1 MEDASEVLHPGR
13 ARQAMEA
20 SLDTPART
28 PKAEVIA
35 QGLVEEAERFRHQ
48 RKELAEKEAGMEQER
63 LAQS

>member
-1 MEDASEVLHPGR
+1 
-13 ARQAMEA
+13 MEA